1 VYAPSTLKAS
11 RPAAVPIRRPAT
23 ARGIPHYAA
32 ENFPALGTILDLKIR
47 VQLGGVPRAR
57 PRNAAT
63 LRIHPLLH
71 ALLRVPLPAHSH
83 AFPIRARVIHAHQM
97 LGCNSAPHQLHA
109 SASAQPTLRH
119 PKGFAPGTSREILP
133 AAKSR
138 YVLRALPA
146 RWNVPRQGE
155 VKHISK
161 REVRAQNVHRDRRRV
176 CRHCPRYARD
186 RHHYRRAAQIFRRD
200 LRQACRRATDSQ
212 SARDPRPVFRRSM
225 DEKLP
230 AKTSPAPTIRAP
242 LKSIHPAAVRGQ
254 RQNPPL
260 RTHLEPRPFA

>member
-1 VYAPSTLKAS
+1 VCAPSTLRAS
-11 RPAAVPIRRPAT
+11 RPGAVPTRRSTT
-23 ARGIPHYAA
+23 ARGIPRCAVESFRA
-32 ENFPALGTILDLKIR
+32 PGKILDLKIR
-47 VQLGGVPRAR
+47 VQQDGAPHAR

-63 LRIHPLLH
+63 LPIHPFLH
-71 ALLRVPLPAHSH
+71 ALLRVPLPARSH

-97 LGCNSAPHQLHA
+97 LGCSSAPHQLHA
-109 SASAQPTLRH
+109 SASAQSTLKH

-133 AAKSR
+133 AAKLR

-146 RWNVPRQGE
+146 RWNVPRRGE
-155 VKHISK
+155 MKHISK
-161 REVRAQNVHRDRRRV
+161 REVRAQNVHRVRRQV
-176 CRHCPRYARD
+176 CRRFRYARD
-186 RHHYRRAAQIFRRD
+186 RRHYHRAAQIFRRD
-200 LRQACRRATDSQ
+200 LRQACRRANDSQ
-212 SARDPRPVFRRSM
+212 IARDPHPVFRRSM

-242 LKSIHPAAVRGQ
+242 LKLIHPAAVRGQ